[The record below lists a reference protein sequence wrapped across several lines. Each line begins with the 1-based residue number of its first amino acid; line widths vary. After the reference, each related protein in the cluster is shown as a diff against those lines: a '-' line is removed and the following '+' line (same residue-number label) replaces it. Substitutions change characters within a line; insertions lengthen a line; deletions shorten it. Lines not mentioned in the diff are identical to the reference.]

1 MALDP
6 QQALP
11 SAPLGRPLRVAFF
24 GTPALALPT
33 LEAMLSRPDLCDV
46 VAVVAQ
52 PDKPV
57 GRGKKLRPPPVAKR
71 ATELGL
77 PLFQP
82 RRIRTGE
89 FPEALEALDLDVAVV
104 IAYGRILTTRH
115 LETPRFGCIN
125 VHASLLPAW
134 RGAGP
139 IQWAILEG
147 DERSGITTMWME
159 EGLDTGPILQV
170 REIPIEARDTAST
183 LGGKLAQLGAELLV
197 ETLSALQEGALSAT
211 SQPDQ
216 GGTYARILTKDDG
229 ILDWSRSA
237 VELDRQVRGLTP
249 WPGTFCGF
257 RGDRLKVHSAEVVP
271 GGLSDEVPPGSVA
284 AGTIVGLSHEGIE
297 VLCGDGVLRLTHLQ
311 PPGRKAQSAGDF
323 ARGYHP
329 ERGESLELPR
339 QDAS

>member
-11 SAPLGRPLRVAFF
+11 SAPLRRPLRAAFF

-33 LEAMLSRPDLCDV
+33 LEAMLARPDLCEV

-57 GRGKKLRPPPVAKR
+57 GRGKKMRPPPVAKR
-71 ATELGL
+71 ASELGL

-82 RRIRTGE
+82 RRIRTGA

-139 IQWAILEG
+139 IQWAIIEG

-170 REIPIEARDTAST
+170 AEIPIAARDTSST
-183 LGGKLAQLGAELLV
+183 LGSKLATLGADLLT
-197 ETLSALQEGALSAT
+197 ETLTALQAGTLTARPQPAEGS
-211 SQPDQ
+211 S
-216 GGTYARILTKDDG
+216 YARILTKDDG

-237 VELDRQVRGLTP
+237 VALDRQVRGLTP

-257 RGDRLKVHSAEVVP
+257 RGDRLKVHTASVGDAGPPIASGASAE
-271 GGLSDEVPPGSVA
+271 
-284 AGTIVGLSHEGIE
+284 AGTIVALTPDSID
-297 VLCGDGVLRLTHLQ
+297 VSCGRGVLRLTQVQ
-311 PPGRKAQSAGDF
+311 PPGRKAQQAGDF
-323 ARGYHP
+323 VRGYHP
-329 ERGESLELPR
+329 KLGESLRLFR
-339 QDAS
+339 QDDS

>member
-6 QQALP
+6 LQALP
-11 SAPLGRPLRVAFF
+11 NAPLGRPLRAAFF

-33 LEAMLSRPDLCDV
+33 LEAMLARPDLCDV

-57 GRGKKLRPPPVAKR
+57 GRGKKMRPPPVAKR
-71 ATELGL
+71 ASTLGL
-77 PLFQP
+77 RLLQP

-89 FPEALEALDLDVAVV
+89 FPEALEALNLDVAVV

-115 LETPRFGCIN
+115 LETPRFGCVN

-147 DERSGITTMWME
+147 DTRSGVTTMWME

-170 REIPIEARDTAST
+170 AELPIGTRDTSSS
-183 LGGKLAQLGAELLV
+183 LGAKLAQLGADLLID
-197 ETLSALQEGALSAT
+197 TLCALKEGRLTARAQPDEGAS
-211 SQPDQ
+211 
-216 GGTYARILTKDDG
+216 YARILTKDDG

-249 WPGTFCGF
+249 WPGAVCGF
-257 RGDRLKVHSAEVVP
+257 RGERLKVHLAEVAD
-271 GGLSDEVPPGSVA
+271 GQEA
-284 AGTIVGLSHEGIE
+284 APVGAVVGLSEAGID
-297 VLCGDGVLRLTHLQ
+297 VGCGRGVLRLTQVQ
-311 PPGRKAQSAGDF
+311 PPGRKAQPASDF
-323 ARGYHP
+323 VRGYHP
-329 ERGESLELPR
+329 ELGESLTLPR
-339 QDAS
+339 QDDT

>member
-11 SAPLGRPLRVAFF
+11 RAPVERPLRAAFF

-33 LEAMLSRPDLCDV
+33 LEAMLARPDVCQV

-71 ATELGL
+71 AAELGL

-82 RRIRTGE
+82 RKVRSGE
-89 FPEALEALDLDVAVV
+89 FPEAIQALELDVAVV
-104 IAYGRILTTRH
+104 IAYGRILTTRL
-115 LETPRFGCIN
+115 LEAPRFGCIN

-139 IQWAILEG
+139 IQWAILAG
-147 DERSGITTMWME
+147 DDRSGVTTMWME
-159 EGLDTGPILQV
+159 EGLDTGPMLQV
-170 REIPIEARDTAST
+170 QEVEISGEDTAQSLGKT
-183 LGGKLAQLGAELLV
+183 LAALGAETLIDTLV
-197 ETLSALQEGALSAT
+197 ALRAGTLKAT
-211 SQPDQ
+211 PQPDS
-216 GGTYARILTKDDG
+216 GASYARLLTKEDG
-229 ILDWSRSA
+229 ILDWTKSA
-237 VELDRQVRGLTP
+237 VELSRTVRGLTP

-257 RGDRLKVHSAEVVP
+257 RGESLKVHAVDVVP
-271 GGLSDEVPPGSVA
+271 GSGRPGQIVAQGDDGIDVGCGEGL
-284 AGTIVGLSHEGIE
+284 
-297 VLCGDGVLRLTHLQ
+297 LRLTRVQ

-323 ARGYHP
+323 SRGYRP
-329 ERGESLELPR
+329 EIGESLVLKP
-339 QDAS
+339 QDES